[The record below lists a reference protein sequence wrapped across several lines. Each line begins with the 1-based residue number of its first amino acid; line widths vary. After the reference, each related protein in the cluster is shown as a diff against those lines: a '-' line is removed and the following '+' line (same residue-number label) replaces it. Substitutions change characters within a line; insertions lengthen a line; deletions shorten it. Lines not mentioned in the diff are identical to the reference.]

1 MSKFKFYIMMVTV
14 TFDFDSAYSDHVQE
28 AHHRYEYTNNT
39 NSDNEGIRDCM
50 VTWNKKDHVPIYL

>member
-1 MSKFKFYIMMVTV
+1 MVTV